1 MSQEALAEKLHISRS
16 NISRMETG
24 NLEIKATDLIKW
36 ANVTQCQELLAAI
49 ILGVDVGV
57 VQQILEMV
65 SSVATI
71 FLGGIL

>member
-16 NISRMETG
+16 NVSRMETG

-36 ANVTQCQELLAAI
+36 ANVTQCQDLLAAI
-49 ILGVDVGV
+49 ILGIDVGV

-71 FLGGIL
+71 FLGGIS